1 MITNIIIL
9 STQLKWSGIGSDHQH
24 YHFTHLVIRNIKS
37 IYKQWSPTSLC
48 CLYNKHQ
55 YHMCCLCNQFR
66 VIKYTVRHRSQTL
79 VWLAWLKNKTKQ
91 KKRGGEALKFLTLV
105 RGALKKMTTNFPVKI
120 EFTCLIKLRGWSVIL
135 MAKRERG
142 GPEFFGIRPPLK
154 VIVNGP

>member
-37 IYKQWSPTSLC
+37 IKQRSPISLC
-48 CLYNKHQ
+48 CWYNKH
-55 YHMCCLCNQFR
+55 HLCCLCNQFR

-79 VWLAWLKNKTKQ
+79 VGLAWSKNKTKQ
-91 KKRGGEALKFLTLV
+91 KKGGLKIFDSCKGGL
-105 RGALKKMTTNFPVKI
+105 GKKMTTNFPVKN
-120 EFTCLIKLRGWSVIL
+120 EFTRLIKLRGWPVIF

-142 GPEFFGIRPPLK
+142 AWIFWHQAPP
-154 VIVNGP
+154 